1 MVGTEVSGSILDHLQ
16 GQLPFS
22 FSQSFPDGN
31 TGLGRPG
38 LFLLKGKPEVVS
50 VNSGAF

>member
-1 MVGTEVSGSILDHLQ
+1 MVGTEVSGTVLDHLQ

-22 FSQSFPDGN
+22 FSRSFPAGN

-38 LFLLKGKPEVVS
+38 LFLPQGKPEVVS